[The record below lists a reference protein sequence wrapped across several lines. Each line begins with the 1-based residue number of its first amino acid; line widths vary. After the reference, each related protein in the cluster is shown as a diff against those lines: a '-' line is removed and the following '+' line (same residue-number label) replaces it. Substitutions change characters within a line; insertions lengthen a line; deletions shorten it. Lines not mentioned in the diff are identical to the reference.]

1 MSFATGGGYSGQ
13 GRGTYNGQS
22 LSNTSWYGASDG
34 QVNTLFRNADG
45 TFGYNLIQEMNE
57 QSETGSN
64 MVMASSNNS
73 HEWYGLVST
82 YKNQFFNKKL
92 TFTAGIDVR
101 YYMATTTTKS
111 STCTTVNTMW
121 TTPAARRSL
130 AANNYRRND
139 PEWVYEKL
147 GVGDVVYRDYDG
159 HTHQEGAYI
168 QGEMSLLDKRLNLVL
183 SGSLSNTGY
192 QRIDHFYYDKEHEKS
207 PTHNFMGGTC

>member
-1 MSFATGGGYSGQ
+1 MNGESPYRYNPTFGYDKQGQRRSSNLNTYHKPQISLAHIWQINDKSSLSTTAYVSFATGGGYSGQ

-101 YYMATTTTKS
+101 YYIGHHL
-111 STCTTVNTMW
+111 
-121 TTPAARRSL
+121 SL
-130 AANNYRRND
+130 IHISEPTR
-139 PEWVYEKL
+139 
-147 GVGDVVYRDYDG
+147 
-159 HTHQEGAYI
+159 
-168 QGEMSLLDKRLNLVL
+168 LL
-183 SGSLSNTGY
+183 
-192 QRIDHFYYDKEHEKS
+192 
-207 PTHNFMGGTC
+207 